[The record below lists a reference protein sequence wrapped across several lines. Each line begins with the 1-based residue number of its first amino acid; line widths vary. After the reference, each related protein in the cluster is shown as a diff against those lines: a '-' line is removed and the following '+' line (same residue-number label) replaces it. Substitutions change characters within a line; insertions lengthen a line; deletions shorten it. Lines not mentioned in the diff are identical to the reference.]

1 MANANNQSK
10 AILIFKPTLLFFSAL
25 VTNFILHEL
34 SHAIAAYLLHIKSS
48 MYQLYVNPDS
58 AHASLSQNIIIAAT
72 GPVFSLCLGLLF
84 WWVYK
89 KQSFSSIKLF
99 SLYGAITGVNIFFG
113 NVFATSFAGDFHNV
127 ELFIN
132 LRQTV
137 CYIISGIGLLA
148 LITFMFYMGK
158 QLMLFYL
165 PFKTTKATMI
175 LYMIVMPVILGI
187 ALLLLTYSPLPPNSI
202 PNRIIESM
210 FWIFAVIGA
219 LRFKQEENT
228 LKTNLSQM
236 NWFDISLT
244 IGVIIVVRIM
254 ARGIDFNP

>member
-1 MANANNQSK
+1 MANANNKSK
-10 AILIFKPTLLFFSAL
+10 AILIFKPTSLFFSAL

-58 AHASLSQNIIIAAT
+58 AHANLSLNIIIAAT

-84 WWVYK
+84 WWIYK

-99 SLYGAITGVNIFFG
+99 SLYGAITGINIFFG

-137 CYIISGIGLLA
+137 SYIISGIGLLA
-148 LITFMFYMGK
+148 LITFMFYIGK

-175 LYMIVMPVILGI
+175 LYMIIMPVILGI

-202 PNRIIESM
+202 SNRIIESM

-219 LRFKQEENT
+219 LRFKQKKT
-228 LKTNLSQM
+228 SLK
-236 NWFDISLT
+236 
-244 IGVIIVVRIM
+244 
-254 ARGIDFNP
+254 